1 MNFQFSDEQNML
13 RQTVCQFVDAEI
25 MPYIAE

>member
-13 RQTVCQFVDAEI
+13 RQTVRQFVDAEI